1 MSRFRVADLWASVRP
16 RTRRG
21 AAVATAGIV
30 GGAAFLAVAIYAGL
44 VLSAPY
50 LEVSLQ
56 PEANAR
62 SWAALKPEFGAS
74 SSCGRCHEPEAQKAA
89 AASHEGI
96 GCQSCH
102 GPLLDHSLVADASP
116 GDADDLAVPT
126 DELCV
131 SCHVAVV
138 GRPDSVRQI
147 VPADHYVAEC
157 LQCHDPHT
165 GISRPPMVVLHPLD
179 RLPACVTCH
188 GPEGFKAR
196 NQRHPDVGDRD
207 AECLAC
213 HAAGSGPGQIE

>member
-21 AAVATAGIV
+21 AAVAAGGIV
-30 GGAAFLAVAIYAGL
+30 GGAAVFAVTIYAGL

-50 LEVSLQ
+50 LEVTLQ

-62 SWAALKPEFGAS
+62 SWAALKPEFGVS
-74 SSCGRCHEPEAQKAA
+74 STCGRCHEPEAAKATT
-89 AASHEGI
+89 ASHEGI

-102 GPLLDHSLVADASP
+102 GPLLEHTLVADESP
-116 GDADDLAVPT
+116 DDAADLAVPT

-138 GRPDSVRQI
+138 GRPDAVRQI

-165 GISRPPMVVLHPLD
+165 GISNPPLVVLHPLD

-213 HAAGSGPGQIE
+213 HAVGSGPGQIE